1 MFNHLHIETHNHHNS
16 KDDHNLLPIPHD
28 MVTTTQLQNYKKNYA
43 TPSSRVMY
51 GGHFQRV

>member
-1 MFNHLHIETHNHHNS
+1 MFNHFHIETHNHHNS